1 MKWMKKR
8 DTILHQNDDT
18 PKHKVFRRMQCPYL
32 VEAGLAYDVCS
43 KEGLDRSLTLISGT
57 VFALLNSLWLDVR
70 KRVSVQ
76 GFRHHYGTALKYLGK
91 DDQSIVDG
99 KLTIAEGQ

>member
-1 MKWMKKR
+1 
-8 DTILHQNDDT
+8 
-18 PKHKVFRRMQCPYL
+18 MQCPYL
-32 VEAGLAYDVCS
+32 VEAGLADDVCS
-43 KEGLDRSLTLISGT
+43 KEGFDRSLTLISGT
-57 VFALLNSLWLDVR
+57 IFALLNSLWLDVR